1 MKNQEQRLY
10 FRIDT
15 VLPCSFRIISSEDAK
30 SHELPKSA
38 DNKFIEEYFMKNL
51 ADLDQQINESI
62 AQINEKSSVLATAL
76 NAINSK
82 LNFIM
87 QTLEESQLSRAI
99 PLRVVNISGNGIAL
113 HMNEDVSLTDK
124 VDLLIKPLHN
134 EPPIL
139 VRCDVVNIKRK
150 NDDGETKEVSLSF
163 QTMAVEDRRK
173 LIFFIQ
179 SKEIEAAQKEREKKY
194 P

>member
-1 MKNQEQRLY
+1 MKKSEQRQFY
-10 FRIDT
+10 RIDT
-15 VLPCSFRIISSEDAK
+15 VLPCSYRIISSDDAK
-30 SHELPKSA
+30 EHSLPKVA
-38 DNKFIEEYFMKNL
+38 DNKFIEHYFMKNL
-51 ADLDQQINESI
+51 ADLDNQINESI
-62 AQINEKSSVLATAL
+62 AEINEKSSVLATAL

-113 HMNEDVSLTDK
+113 HINEPISITDK
-124 VDLLIKPLHN
+124 VDLLFKPLQN
-134 EPPIL
+134 EQPIL
-139 VRCDVVNIKRK
+139 VRCDVVNIKKRL
-150 NDDGETKEVSLSF
+150 DDDNTLEVSLTYQDLS
-163 QTMAVEDRRK
+163 VEDSRK

-179 SKEIEAAQKEREKKY
+179 SKEIEVAQKKREAKY

>member
-1 MKNQEQRLY
+1 MSSREQRLF

-15 VLPCSFRIISSEDAK
+15 VLPCSYRIISSEDAK
-30 SHELPKSA
+30 SHPLPKVA
-38 DNKFIEEYFMKNL
+38 DNKFIEQYFMKNI
-51 ADLDQQINESI
+51 ADLDGQINQAI

-76 NAINSK
+76 NAMNSK

-87 QTLEESQLSRAI
+87 QTLEESQLSLAI
-99 PLRVVNISGNGIAL
+99 PLRVVNISGNGIAI
-113 HMNEDVSLTDK
+113 HINEEISLMDK
-124 VDLLIKPLHN
+124 VDLLIKPLQN

-139 VRCDVVNIKRK
+139 VRCDVVNIKSK
-150 NDDGETKEVSLSF
+150 AESDYALEVSLTF
-163 QTMAVEDRRK
+163 QEMSVEDRRK

-179 SKEIEAAQKEREKKY
+179 SKEIEAAQKERESMY

>member
-1 MKNQEQRLY
+1 MKMSEQRQFY
-10 FRIDT
+10 RIDT
-15 VLPCSFRIISSEDAK
+15 VLPCSYRIISSEDAK
-30 SHELPKSA
+30 VHSLPKVA
-38 DNKFIEEYFMKNL
+38 DNKFIEHYFMKNL
-51 ADLDQQINESI
+51 ADLDNQINESI
-62 AQINEKSSVLATAL
+62 SEINEKSSVLATAL

-113 HMNEDVSLTDK
+113 HINEPISITDK
-124 VDLLIKPLHN
+124 VDLLFKPLQN
-134 EPPIL
+134 EQPIL
-139 VRCDVVNIKRK
+139 VRCDVVNIKKRL
-150 NDDGETKEVSLSF
+150 DDNNTLEVSLTYQDLS
-163 QTMAVEDRRK
+163 VEDSRK

-179 SKEIEAAQKEREKKY
+179 SKEIEAAQKKREEKY